1 MITHIKGKLVE
12 KNPTYVV
19 VECSGIGYH
28 INISLTT
35 YGQIKNEENIF
46 LYTHL
51 QIKED
56 SHSLFGFFEISE
68 RSIFKLL
75 ISVSGIGPSVA
86 RTMLSSLSSN
96 DIKNA
101 ISSNDIEKIK
111 SIKGIGLKTAQRL
124 LIELKDKILKII
136 ETEDQIELPKNN
148 TIKDET
154 LSALDVLGYSRKQS
168 EKLVD
173 NIIQSQPSISTEEII
188 RLALNKL

>member
-35 YGQIKNEENIF
+35 YDQIKNEENIF

-68 RSIFKLL
+68 RSIF
-75 ISVSGIGPSVA
+75 
-86 RTMLSSLSSN
+86 
-96 DIKNA
+96 
-101 ISSNDIEKIK
+101 
-111 SIKGIGLKTAQRL
+111 Q
-124 LIELKDKILKII
+124 II
-136 ETEDQIELPKNN
+136 
-148 TIKDET
+148 
-154 LSALDVLGYSRKQS
+154 
-168 EKLVD
+168 
-173 NIIQSQPSISTEEII
+173 NICFRNWPFSC
-188 RLALNKL
+188 

>member
-35 YGQIKNEENIF
+35 YEQIKNEENIF

-96 DIKNA
+96 EIKNA
-101 ISSNDIEKIK
+101 IS
-111 SIKGIGLKTAQRL
+111 
-124 LIELKDKILKII
+124 
-136 ETEDQIELPKNN
+136 
-148 TIKDET
+148 
-154 LSALDVLGYSRKQS
+154 
-168 EKLVD
+168 
-173 NIIQSQPSISTEEII
+173 
-188 RLALNKL
+188 

>member
-1 MITHIKGKLVE
+1 MITHVKGKLVE

-19 VECSGIGYH
+19 VECLGIGYH

-35 YGQIKNEENIF
+35 YEQIKDEENIF

-75 ISVSGIGPSVA
+75 ISVSGVGPSVA

-96 DIKNA
+96 EIKTA

-124 LIELKDKILKII
+124 IIELKDKILNIHVSNEFKVI
-136 ETEDQIELPKNN
+136 KNN
-148 TIKDET
+148 TIKEET
-154 LSALDVLGYSRKQS
+154 LSALEVLGYTRKSSQ
-168 EKLVD
+168 KVVD
-173 NIIQSQPSISTEEII
+173 NLIQGNPDSTIEDLIKG
-188 RLALNKL
+188 ALNKL